1 MIKSSNLKVFLIAGA
16 VALSMVFTPLA
27 CTSDTN
33 DETDVIQKAESTQ
46 QNQTDEKQ
54 EAKALLQEKT
64 AIKNEVEST
73 RQDQS
78 TETQE
83 SEAAQQDQTAEKRKE
98 LFEEATTAIRETKN
112 ALKALDENKSEEAL
126 AALERASGKLTIILG
141 REPELALAPSDVN
154 VVTYNILANI
164 DAVKKLRDEIEDM
177 LEDGHVQQAR
187 RLIKN
192 LASETII
199 SVTNIPLATYPDAIK
214 NAAKLIDENKI
225 DEAKNKLQTALNT
238 MVITETIIPLPIVS
252 AQKNLKE
259 AEALTENED
268 RTEEENKRLENL
280 LNEARTD
287 LEFAQALGY
296 GSKKDFSNLY
306 DQLGQIKEKTKGGK
320 SGTGFFDKIKGYLKD
335 TIQSSQTESRT
346 KEGK

>member
-1 MIKSSNLKVFLIAGA
+1 MFKQSNLTVFLIAGA
-16 VALSMVFTPLA
+16 LALLVAFTPLA

-33 DETDVIQKAESTQ
+33 DETDLKQEVESTQ
-46 QNQTDEKQ
+46 QNQTAEKQ
-54 EAKALLQEKT
+54 ESETVQQDQTNVKQEL
-64 AIKNEVEST
+64 EST
-73 RQDQS
+73 KQDQS
-78 TETQE
+78 TEKQE

-154 VVTYNILANI
+154 VVTYNILADI
-164 DAVKKLRDEIEDM
+164 DAVKELRDKIEDM
-177 LEDGHVQQAR
+177 LDDGYVQQAR

-192 LASETII
+192 LASETVI

-214 NAAKLIDENKI
+214 KAARLIDDDKI
-225 DEAKNKLQTALNT
+225 GEAKNTLQTALNT

-259 AEALTENED
+259 AESLTENTD
-268 RTEEENKRLENL
+268 RSEEENERLEDL
-280 LNEARTD
+280 LKEARTD

-306 DQLGQIKEKTKGGK
+306 NQLDQIEEKTKGGK

-335 TIQSSQTESRT
+335 TIQSSQTESGT
-346 KEGK
+346 TEVN